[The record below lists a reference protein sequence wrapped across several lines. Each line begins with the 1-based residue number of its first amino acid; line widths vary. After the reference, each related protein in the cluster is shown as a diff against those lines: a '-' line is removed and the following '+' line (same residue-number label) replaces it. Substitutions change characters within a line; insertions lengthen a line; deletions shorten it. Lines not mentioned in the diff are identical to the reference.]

1 MILASLL
8 SFTAVATNPVVMRL
22 FVSPEPT
29 PIARVSPIL
38 PTATSTVTPDP
49 LAHIPTATAAR
60 PGAEAGAVLNPLPL
74 PPLGDPPPTFTPKP
88 EPDTTFFLPET
99 PATLIPTPDRRVTAI
114 SATQTSTDLV
124 PERLSIP
131 RLNLDAPVEV
141 VGLIPSP
148 GTSGVYEW
156 EVPSYR
162 AAGWLNRSAPWGQA
176 GNTVLDGHHNVA
188 GEVFRNL
195 WTLEPGDSITL
206 TAKARSRTYRVTQVL
221 ILPERDE
228 PLEVRLQ
235 NAQYI
240 QSTED
245 ERLTLIT
252 CYPYEDNSHRTVVIA
267 FPQEADDE

>member
-1 MILASLL
+1 
-8 SFTAVATNPVVMRL
+8 
-22 FVSPEPT
+22 
-29 PIARVSPIL
+29 
-38 PTATSTVTPDP
+38 TPDP

-60 PGAEAGAVLNPLPL
+60 PGVEAGAVLNPLTLPL
-74 PPLGDPPPTFTPKP
+74 LGDPPPTFIPTPEKVP
-88 EPDTTFFLPET
+88 SFLLPET
-99 PATLIPTPDRRVTAI
+99 SATLLPTPDRRSTAI
-114 SATQTSTDLV
+114 PTANALTDLI
-124 PERLSIP
+124 PDRLSIP
-131 RLNLDAPVEV
+131 RLNLDVPVEV

-148 GTSGVYEW
+148 GPNGVYEW

-162 AAGWLNRSAPWGQA
+162 AAGWLNRSAPWGQT

-206 TAKARSRTYRVTQVL
+206 TAEDRRRTYRVAKVL

-235 NAQYI
+235 NAAYI
-240 QSTED
+240 QPTED

-267 FPQEADDE
+267 FPQEAGDE